1 MLQSIHLKGVG
12 PAPKLSL
19 EFAPRLNLLTGDN
32 GLGKSF
38 VLDIA
43 WWALTGTWADRPARP
58 REDTDI
64 PLIEYGIP
72 SFISDIGAPV
82 IPTGV
87 QAAYNFREEEWIGDM
102 DWRSASVGSLVLYAR
117 VDGSFS
123 VWDSLRNSFRGII
136 AISKGYNFSGS
147 SLWDGLSDEG
157 RVLCEGI
164 IRDWVGWQTQTTEA
178 FQQLRE

>member
-58 REDTDI
+58 REDADI
-64 PLIEYGIP
+64 PLIEYGLP
-72 SFISDIGAPV
+72 SLAFSNNGTPSMV
-82 IPTGV
+82 TRM
-87 QAAYNFREEEWIGDM
+87 QAAYNFRKEEW
-102 DWRSASVGSLVLYAR
+102 
-117 VDGSFS
+117 
-123 VWDSLRNSFRGII
+123 
-136 AISKGYNFSGS
+136 
-147 SLWDGLSDEG
+147 
-157 RVLCEGI
+157 
-164 IRDWVGWQTQTTEA
+164 
-178 FQQLRE
+178 